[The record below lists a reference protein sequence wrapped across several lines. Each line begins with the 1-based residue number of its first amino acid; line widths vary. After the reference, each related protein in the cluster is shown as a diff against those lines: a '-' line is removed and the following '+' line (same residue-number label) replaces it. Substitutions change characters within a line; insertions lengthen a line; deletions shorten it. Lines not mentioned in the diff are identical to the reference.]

1 MRRVGRPRE
10 KVEPAEA
17 QITKRVREL
26 VDEVHGGN
34 VLEASNVTGVPAATL
49 RALYN
54 GKSTN
59 PGLKTL
65 KALAEPYGLA
75 PGWFAEEGT
84 QFSPRMGLDLA
95 LGVRQPDGN
104 FFTQHRIGMPWS
116 SWPMP
121 GVFRRL
127 QDYLVRQEGPERPVI
142 GKVDPTDPMTRPD
155 FDSAVGKFLL
165 APLLDLEGAFRV
177 SLMPIHSRDIA
188 DPVKVQRMKALGQF
202 WQDALEP
209 WLNI

>member
-1 MRRVGRPRE
+1 M
-10 KVEPAEA
+10 
-17 QITKRVREL
+17 RVREL
-26 VDEVHGGN
+26 VDEAHGGN

-65 KALAEPYGLA
+65 TSLAEPYGLT

-104 FFTQHRIGMPWS
+104 FFTEHRVGIPWS

-127 QDYLVRQEGPERPVI
+127 QDYLVGLEGRDRPII
-142 GKVDPTDPMTRPD
+142 GKLDPSNPMTRPD
-155 FDSAVGKFLL
+155 FDSAIGKFLL
-165 APLLDLEGAFRV
+165 GPLLELENAFDL
-177 SLMPIHSRDIA
+177 SLLPKHSRDTA
-188 DPVKVQRMKALGQF
+188 DSAKVQRLRSLGQF
-202 WQDALEP
+202 WQEALTGA
-209 WLNI
+209 LSAT